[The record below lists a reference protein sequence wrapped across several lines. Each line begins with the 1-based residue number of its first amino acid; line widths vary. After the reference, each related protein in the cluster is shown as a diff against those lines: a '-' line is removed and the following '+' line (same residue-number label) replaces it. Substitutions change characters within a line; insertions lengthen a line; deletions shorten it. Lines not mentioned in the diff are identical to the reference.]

1 MTAREAKTRLMDMR
15 ADRRTGLVLVTS
27 TGLLAA
33 WLFFGWLAL
42 ADQMNLIPETSSRD
56 EHALLQLASERMGSG
71 LAVIHFRSQPVQC
84 EETGVE
90 SIEDLQSRAYRRWK
104 TGMETVGQV

>member
-1 MTAREAKTRLMDMR
+1 MKYILF
-15 ADRRTGLVLVTS
+15 S
-27 TGLLAA
+27 T
-33 WLFFGWLAL
+33 
-42 ADQMNLIPETSSRD
+42 
-56 EHALLQLASERMGSG
+56 ERMESG